1 MTLKTNIC
9 KIMVLKTHDEIE
21 IIESWLSILGNL
33 GVEEVKL
40 TKMRWPF
47 TAKII
52 RVLTKSSLGS

>member
-9 KIMVLKTHDEIE
+9 KIMVLKKHDEIE